1 MSYITESTFKL
12 RMAQVNRTFLTM
24 KSSFQRF
31 SWIHLGRGM
40 FDLPTLWRCQNHCQ
54 DLLVN
59 HYDALVAS
67 RSCETSAGEVQV
79 RFEGTSGAMLLL
91 GPGTRFGVQTCAH
104 ELLPQYSEI
113 AVEQGK

>member
-1 MSYITESTFKL
+1 MSDIAESTFKL
-12 RMAQVNRTFLTM
+12 RMAQVNRAFLNM

-40 FDLPTLWRCQNHCQ
+40 FDLPTLWRCQNHRQ

-67 RSCETSAGEVQV
+67 RSCETSAGEV
-79 RFEGTSGAMLLL
+79 RFQEISGAMLLL
-91 GPGTRFGVQTCAH
+91 RPGTRFVVQTCAH
-104 ELLPQYSEI
+104 EQLPQYSEI

>member
-1 MSYITESTFKL
+1 MSYITESTFKR

-67 RSCETSAGEVQV
+67 RSCETSAGEV
-79 RFEGTSGAMLLL
+79 RFQEISGAMLLL
-91 GPGTRFGVQTCAH
+91 RPGTRFVVQTCAH
-104 ELLPQYSEI
+104 EQLPQYSEI